1 MGFLQNKRSKL
12 AAAMLTAVICCA
24 SLTACGDDSATA
36 ERQAEQHSQQAA
48 ESRTD
53 TGVTGTKPR
62 DTTRRTETVTTK
74 QDLID
79 RAESAVDDMREDITS
94 LVREGTREV
103 HPFD

>member
-1 MGFLQNKRSKL
+1 MGFLQKKRSKL
-12 AAAMLTAVICCA
+12 AVAMLTAVICCA

-53 TGVTGTKPR
+53 TGVTVTKPR